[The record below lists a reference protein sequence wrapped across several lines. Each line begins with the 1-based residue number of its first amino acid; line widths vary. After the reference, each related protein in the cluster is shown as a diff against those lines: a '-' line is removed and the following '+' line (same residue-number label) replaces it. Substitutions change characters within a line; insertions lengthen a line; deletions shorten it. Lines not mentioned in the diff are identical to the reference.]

1 MWFVRSQ
8 GLAADGVA
16 EGNLRQEAKGGRR
29 LARSQAAAARPL
41 AARRAAEARDGPRWD
56 RTRRAAR
63 SGAAGGSAAGARG
76 RGGRESRHM
85 APELNASPPPGGV
98 APACAHG
105 QSEPFCC
112 SLTIY
117 SPSHRTASQRR
128 LSAGLG
134 LVPLPDRRQLMH
146 LRDQRTDVRERL
158 QQVVLA
164 HAVLQRGEG
173 TLQVCE
179 QTMSS
184 KVLKSGRCSAGSSV
198 QTGHEDE

>member
-8 GLAADGVA
+8 GVAADGVA

-63 SGAAGGSAAGARG
+63 CGAAGGSAAGARG

-85 APELNASPPPGGV
+85 APELNASPSLLGGA

-128 LSAGLG
+128 LFAALG

-173 TLQVCE
+173 ALQVCE

-184 KVLKSGRCSAGSSV
+184 KVQKSGRCSAGSSV
-198 QTGHEDE
+198 QTGHG